1 MNKLKSAFIGP
12 YMMATMALGAFAA
25 WRIAHE
31 GPTLGWSGVL
41 FTTVP
46 LLVTIAW
53 IMLSRTVARTS
64 NHLPTV
70 GTLGVIG
77 IAITVWSWI
86 AGSETFL
93 PAVLATASFAGF
105 VLYSYWYSHL
115 DRSRPSNIKIG
126 SRLPSFTVKDLDG
139 TVLQSEK
146 ITERPTIILFY
157 RGNWC
162 PLCMAQIKEL
172 SARTRDFAAIDT
184 RIALI
189 SPQPLAHT
197 ASLAKQHDPGLDF
210 YVDEGNAAARSLGI
224 ADPDGLPMGMQA
236 LGYASETV
244 LPTLIITDWKGHV
257 AWTHETDNYR
267 VRPDP
272 DTYLEVLRRHRLVP
286 AAV

>member
-1 MNKLKSAFIGP
+1 MNKLKSLFIGP
-12 YMMATMALGAFAA
+12 YMMSTVALAAFAV

-31 GPTLGWSGVL
+31 GASLAWSGVL
-41 FTTVP
+41 LTTVP
-46 LLVTIAW
+46 LLATITW
-53 IMLSRTVARTS
+53 IMASRNVARTS

-70 GTLGVIG
+70 GALGVIG
-77 IAITVWSWI
+77 IAIAAWSWI
-86 AGSETFL
+86 AAGGTF
-93 PAVLATASFAGF
+93 PPVVLATASFVGF
-105 VLYSYWYSHL
+105 ALYSYWYSHL
-115 DRSRPSNIKIG
+115 DRSKPSNLRIG
-126 SRLPSFTVKDLDG
+126 RRLPSFTVRDLDG
-139 TVLQSEK
+139 TVLQSET

-172 SARTRDFAAIDT
+172 SARTRDFAALGT

-197 ASLAKQHDPGLDF
+197 ASLAKQHDLGLDF

-244 LPTLIITDWKGHV
+244 LPTLIFTDWKGHV

-272 DTYLEVLRRHRLVP
+272 DTYLEVLRRHRVVP
-286 AAV
+286 AAA